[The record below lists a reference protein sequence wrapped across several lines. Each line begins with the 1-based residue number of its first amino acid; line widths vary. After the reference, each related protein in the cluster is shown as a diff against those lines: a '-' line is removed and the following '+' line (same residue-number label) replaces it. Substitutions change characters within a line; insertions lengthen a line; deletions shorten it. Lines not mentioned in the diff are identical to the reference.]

1 MQEERKMT
9 ALMILYA
16 SAIPLVPLWGAGYF
30 RKKKQRGKQAV
41 CMALFLSQLLIS
53 GAAIYMRFFA

>member
-1 MQEERKMT
+1 MT